1 VTDPSAPEGFDYF
14 EVAADVGVHAWAPT
28 LEGCWR
34 QCALGMFNL
43 MVPLDAVAAA
53 ESREVGSQGE
63 SLELLLVNWLN
74 DLLYLH
80 DVEGFAVRDVTTL
93 RVEGDRVHAT
103 LTGEAVDPER
113 HPRGVLVKA
122 ATLHQLAV
130 VREPERTG
138 ARVVLD
144 V

>member
-1 VTDPSAPEGFDYF
+1 MTDPVAPEGFDYF
-14 EVAADVGVHAWAPT
+14 EVAADVGIHAWAPT

-34 QCALGMFNL
+34 QSALGMFNL

-53 ESREVGSQGE
+53 DSREVGSQGE

-80 DVEGFAVRDVTTL
+80 DVEGFALRDVTTL
-93 RVEGDRVHAT
+93 RVEGERVHAT
-103 LTGEAVDPER
+103 LTGEAVDPDR

-130 VREPERTG
+130 VREAERTRV
-138 ARVVLD
+138 RVVLD
-144 V
+144 I